1 VYRGDYQDDSD
12 LLLYLTGAYYC
23 MSVLTTVGYGD
34 VHAFTDYELL
44 FSICWMLFGVAF
56 YSFMIGIISSFFQ
69 IRETKA
75 SLVTKRVK
83 KLGRIAMTMK
93 ISPDLEEKMAKA
105 LSYAGDKISYQWL
118 RHSLDIFSDL
128 SMDVKYGFLTKLHG
142 DLIQQCPFFNNYY
155 DPNFTVR
162 IVPLLKPVKFDA
174 SEVIWKKNDFSDS
187 IIFIV
192 DGTVNFYIQV
202 YDINRES
209 NKYSSEEQLENQ
221 DSIINPSRSRHK
233 LLEDKYARD
242 SPIAQSSQEP
252 GSTNSKAP
260 RPSSTPGPKS
270 SNISDTSQQIKSHKI
285 NSSPRKKSIPMVGKT
300 ETRSNNDTTQK
311 EHRSGEKSNKKIV
324 EVIYKIMG
332 NGSFFGDVDMIFRRR
347 RNCICK
353 ARTPVHAFLLS
364 KTDFENVLRLE
375 YPHIFKDLRYQA
387 KVKDEADIAY
397 RNKCKKIFKNER
409 KQGEDKSSSDEEFQD
424 DMAEYYE
431 NLEIDN

>member
-1 VYRGDYQDDSD
+1 VYRGGYQDDSD
-12 LLLYLTGAYYC
+12 LMLYLNGAYFC
-23 MSVLTTVGYGD
+23 LSVLTTVGYGD

-44 FSICWMLFGVAF
+44 FSIAWMLFGVAF

-75 SLVTKRVK
+75 SLVTKRVQ
-83 KLGRIAMTMK
+83 KLERIALTMK
-93 ISPDLEEKMAKA
+93 ISPNLEEKMGKA

-118 RHSLDIFSDL
+118 RDSLDIFSDL

-174 SEVIWKKNDFSDS
+174 SEVIWKKNDFSGS

-209 NKYSSEEQLENQ
+209 NKGSSEEQIENQ
-221 DSIINPSRSRHK
+221 DSIINPSRLLHK
-233 LLEDKYARD
+233 FLEDKNDRD
-242 SPIAQSSQEP
+242 SSIANISQEP
-252 GSTNSKAP
+252 GSTDSRAL

-270 SNISDTSQQIKSHKI
+270 CNIIDTSQQIKTHKN
-285 NSSPRKKSIPMVGKT
+285 NSSPRKKNTPMVDKA
-300 ETRSNNDTTQK
+300 ESRSNNDTTTK
-311 EHRSGEKSNKKIV
+311 ENGSGEKSNKKIV

-332 NGSFFGDVDMIFRRR
+332 NGSFFGDVDVIFRRR

-375 YPHIFKDLRYQA
+375 YPHIYKDLKYQA
-387 KVKDEADIAY
+387 KVKDEADVAY
-397 RNKCKKIFKNER
+397 RDNCKKIFKNER